1 VEEQLTD
8 TFTVGS
14 DVKLTLPVIGTV
26 ALRGILRAELQEQLT
41 RAVGRVIRD
50 PVIHAQPLLRFSV
63 QGGVARPGYYSLP
76 ADAVLSDALMA
87 AGGPAR
93 EARVAKLRIE
103 RDGEPL
109 WEGDPLQRAIAA
121 GRTLDDMNLRAGDQ
135 FVVPE
140 RRAVADAVRTIGIA
154 LTIPVTIL
162 TLISL
167 F

>member
-1 VEEQLTD
+1 M
-8 TFTVGS
+8 
-14 DVKLTLPVIGTV
+14 KLTLPVIGTV